1 MYGLCCTCTTVLVL
15 RENCSYI
22 YSIKKGRMQENSL
35 QLRVYKVF
43 DRAAHGWC
51 CDITVYLLL
60 LWMYLP
66 DASAYEI
73 S

>member
-1 MYGLCCTCTTVLVL
+1 
-15 RENCSYI
+15 
-22 YSIKKGRMQENSL
+22 MQENSL

-51 CDITVYLLL
+51 CDITMYLLL

-66 DASAYEI
+66 DASAYGI